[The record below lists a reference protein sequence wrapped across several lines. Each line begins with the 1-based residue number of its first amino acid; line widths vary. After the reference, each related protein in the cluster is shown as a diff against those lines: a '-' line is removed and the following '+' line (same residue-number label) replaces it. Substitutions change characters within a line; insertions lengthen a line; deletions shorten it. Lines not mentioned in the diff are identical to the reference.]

1 MCLKKV
7 VLTSKKENKKE
18 KEKENEKSERDKKN
32 ICELQR
38 AANLLKMLCLINYD
52 ESFY

>member
-18 KEKENEKSERDKKN
+18 KEKENEKSERDKK
-32 ICELQR
+32 IY
-38 AANLLKMLCLINYD
+38 M
-52 ESFY
+52 

>member
-7 VLTSKKENKKE
+7 VLTSKKENKNKKKRRMKKVRE
-18 KEKENEKSERDKKN
+18 TKKN